1 MTETRELR
9 VNKDKARNV
18 SKVKTNLFYECMGS
32 ITLLYEDETSQQTLF
47 VTNLDIYGYTVIGF
61 ISI

>member
-1 MTETRELR
+1 MTENSELR
-9 VNKDKARNV
+9 VNKDKAGNV

-32 ITLLYEDETSQQTLF
+32 ITLLYEDETSQQTLLA
-47 VTNLDIYGYTVIGF
+47 TNLEIYGYSVIGF

>member
-1 MTETRELR
+1 MTENRELR
-9 VNKDKARNV
+9 VNKDKAGNV

-32 ITLLYEDETSQQTLF
+32 ITLLYEVETSQQTLLA
-47 VTNLDIYGYTVIGF
+47 TNLEIYGYSVIGF